1 MKVLHRTPLRCTS
14 IATASISGATLLF
27 LDLLQEDCRD
37 LEVLDLLTMSQQL

>member
-1 MKVLHRTPLRCTS
+1 MKVIDRTLLRCTS

-37 LEVLDLLTMSQQL
+37 LEVLDLPTMSRRL